1 VAIELTAKQVQA
13 EKPSAV
19 VKRIR
24 DTKETGLCL
33 VVAPSVTKSFSMQF
47 TSPETGKR
55 RYILIGTAKIGKSG
69 DFSIKETRENA
80 RELKKLIRVGVD
92 PVEQG
97 IRDTKAEVRHLWNE
111 TGVDVMRKD
120 SAITLKLILSTGQR
134 TLEVLH
140 AKWDEFNLEAGG
152 WVIPFERRK
161 VRYKAEHREPHVIP
175 LCSLHVELLK
185 ELQGM
190 TGRETY
196 LFPKIRNNPD
206 GTEEPRSHHVLQQTA
221 VRYCTPKSGSVPC
234 KRFSP
239 RDLRRTM
246 KTLSRKAGID
256 KELRDRLQGH
266 TFQDVSSK
274 NYDRYDYW
282 PQKQQA
288 MEQWCQYLETLV
300 AGKNILPFRQD
311 GAA

>member
-1 VAIELTAKQVQA
+1 MTTEIKL
-13 EKPSAV
+13 
-19 VKRIR
+19 
-24 DTKETGLCL
+24 
-33 VVAPSVTKSFSMQF
+33 
-47 TSPETGKR
+47 PE
-55 RYILIGTAKIGKSG
+55 GKSKPG
-69 DFSIKETRENA
+69 NTVLSE
-80 RELKKLIRVGVD
+80 
-92 PVEQG
+92 
-97 IRDTKAEVRHLWNE
+97 AEVRHLWNE

-120 SAITLKLILSTGQR
+120 SAIALKLILSTGQR

-140 AKWDEFNLEAGG
+140 AKRDEFDLEAGE

-190 TGRETY
+190 TGRET
-196 LFPKIRNNPD
+196 
-206 GTEEPRSHHVLQQTA
+206 
-221 VRYCTPKSGSVPC
+221 C
-234 KRFSP
+234 
-239 RDLRRTM
+239 
-246 KTLSRKAGID
+246 
-256 KELRDRLQGH
+256 
-266 TFQDVSSK
+266 
-274 NYDRYDYW
+274 DYW